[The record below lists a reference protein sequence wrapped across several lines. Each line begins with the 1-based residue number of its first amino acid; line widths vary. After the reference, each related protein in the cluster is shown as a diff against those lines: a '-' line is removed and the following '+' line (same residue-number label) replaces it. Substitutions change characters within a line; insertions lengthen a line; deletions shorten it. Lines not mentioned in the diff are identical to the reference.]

1 MKLSVIVP
9 TYNRPKKLG
18 ETVACFLDQTVPAAD
33 YEIIVVDDAS
43 APPVVLPAPVPGQAQ
58 CSLIRFDTM
67 LERAVARNTAV
78 ESARGEIVLFSD
90 DDLKFGS
97 NFLEAHLRAHA
108 EWPGSMVSGK
118 IILPPEALDRPGV
131 RFRQELELSA
141 QTMERGPVSV
151 PNFGSAANM
160 SIARERYLAL
170 GGFDAAMVGIE
181 DQDFAMRH
189 SGAGGTIV
197 FLPEAVT
204 VHDDDW
210 LDFPSFCRRQ
220 TWAAECSVALAR
232 RYPDLPANAPRF
244 AATGPVQLGLDSRGV
259 VARKLI
265 RSALSSRP
273 ALAVLF
279 AILAVLERIGAPDRA
294 LRSFYKLLLGVHL
307 QTGFRKGLK
316 QPVPGPAPAVQSGA
330 LSAEPAARS

>member
-9 TYNRPKKLG
+9 TYNRPKKLA

-43 APPVVLPAPVPGQAQ
+43 APPVVLPAPVPGQPQ
-58 CSLIRFDTM
+58 RSLIRFDTM

-78 ESARGEIVLFSD
+78 EAARGELVLFSD
-90 DDLKFGS
+90 DDLKFDS
-97 NFLEAHLRAHA
+97 TFLEAHLRAHA
-108 EWPGSMVSGK
+108 EWPGAMVSGK
-118 IILPPEALDRPGV
+118 IILPPEALDKPGV

-141 QTMERGPVSV
+141 QTMERGPVSL

-160 SIARERYLAL
+160 SIARQRYLAL
-170 GGFDAAMVGIE
+170 GGFDSAMVGIE

-189 SGAGGTIV
+189 SGAGGAIV

-204 VHDDDW
+204 IHDDDW

-220 TWAAECSVALAR
+220 TWAAECSVALAH

-244 AATGPVQLGLDSRGV
+244 AAIGPARIGVDSPGM

-273 ALAVLF
+273 ALVVLF
-279 AILAVLERIGAPDRA
+279 GLLAHLERIGAPDRV
-294 LRSFYKLLLGVHL
+294 LRPLYKLLLGVHL
-307 QTGFRKGLK
+307 QQGFRKGLRR
-316 QPVPGPAPAVQSGA
+316 PAPGPASDGQAGA
-330 LSAEPAARS
+330 RSAEPAARS